1 MSVYFVVHA
10 ELSELSPPMT
20 PRLRLSIP
28 VWESWLAR
36 IDSTEIE
43 LGLADLCKWSVG
55 DGSANV
61 DAWRQLYKIRS
72 SRKIDSRRLFTREY
86 DFPKTLSLTENQFS
100 GKAYLYTIRPCALQP
115 LFGLHDPLPDAIP
128 QVLGR
133 GGGGGGRG
141 HEE

>member
-1 MSVYFVVHA
+1 M
-10 ELSELSPPMT
+10 
-20 PRLRLSIP
+20 
-28 VWESWLAR
+28 
-36 IDSTEIE
+36 
-43 LGLADLCKWSVG
+43 
-55 DGSANV
+55 
-61 DAWRQLYKIRS
+61 YKIRS

-141 HEE
+141 HEEEDDGKLAHLEAEAGLDRVLKHWFAFD